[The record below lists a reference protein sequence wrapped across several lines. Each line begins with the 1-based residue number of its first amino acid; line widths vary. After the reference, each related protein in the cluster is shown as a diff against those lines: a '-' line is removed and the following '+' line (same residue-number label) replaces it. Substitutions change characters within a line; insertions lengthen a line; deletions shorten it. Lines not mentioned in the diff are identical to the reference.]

1 MPELTE
7 DEYDSLYDFITHH
20 KYPTGSSKKQRRVI
34 RQKCKEHLTVQ
45 DGILMCSTLGSSKVP
60 SLEKEGN
67 FTGGED
73 REGEEADH

>member
-7 DEYDSLYDFITHH
+7 DEYHDFITHH
-20 KYPTGSSKKQRRVI
+20 KYPTGYSKNQRRVI
-34 RQKCKEHLTVQ
+34 RRKCKEHLTVQ
-45 DGILMCSTLGSSKVP
+45 DGILMYSTLGSSKVP